1 MEWNNSCNNF
11 TQQVCGFRIVV
22 VVFALKKRDRY
33 LTPGNSAKTWPFL
46 GWWVKTWPFNSK
58 VINVTSNGWGL
69 KGSRL
74 DSPVV
79 RGETS
84 WNKSFWEHSWSNSKE
99 WSLQGSFLVATCR
112 GLCTSRHTGRKR
124 PWKPKHEN
132 MKLEKGQK
140 VINSWGQN
148 ASFFGGVTWVERSR
162 HFSEWTDWH

>member
-69 KGSRL
+69 KGHGLIHPWCGWNLMKQIILRTFVKQFKRMKPSRFVFG
-74 DSPVV
+74 SNMSWFVYI
-79 RGETS
+79 TS
-84 WNKSFWEHSWSNSKE
+84 Y
-99 WSLQGSFLVATCR
+99 
-112 GLCTSRHTGRKR
+112 
-124 PWKPKHEN
+124 WKKTAVKTKHETW
-132 MKLEKGQK
+132 KRVKKSSIL
-140 VINSWGQN
+140 
-148 ASFFGGVTWVERSR
+148 GVKMLV
-162 HFSEWTDWH
+162 FLGV